1 MRANEL
7 KRRLAADETVVGGI
21 LHIPSARL
29 AEITSLLGFDFVVI
43 DMEHGPIDIG
53 VAEDMVR
60 AVELRG
66 ATPIVRITH
75 NSPHLMLRALD
86 IGAQGVH
93 VPDVN
98 AVADARL
105 AVTSSRYGPA
115 GHRGLAGVR
124 AADYGLKQPLG
135 EYAPAA
141 NRETMVIA
149 HIESERAIRNLD
161 ALLEVDGV
169 DVYYLGPE
177 DISNS
182 LGIPGQ
188 SQDPRV
194 VMLVEDAIR
203 QIAAHGKTAG
213 CTGGDAAGTRRY
225 VELGARYIACHPIR
239 FLATA
244 TREFLAEVRQSAREI
259 RH

>member
-7 KRRLAADETVVGGI
+7 KRKLAAGETVIGGI
-21 LHIPSARL
+21 LPVPSARL
-29 AEITSLLGFDFVVI
+29 AEIVCLTGLDFVVI

-53 VAEDMVR
+53 VAEEMVR

-86 IGAQGVH
+86 IGAFGVH

-98 AVADARL
+98 TVEDAQR
-105 AVTSSRYGPA
+105 AATSSKYGPK

-124 AADYGLKQPLG
+124 AADYGLQQPLS
-135 EYAPAA
+135 EYAPVA

-149 HIESERAIRNLD
+149 HIESEPAIRNLD
-161 ALLEVDGV
+161 ALLEVEGV

-188 SQDPRV
+188 SKDPRV
-194 VMLVEDAIR
+194 VRLVEDAIR
-203 QIAAHGKTAG
+203 RIAARGRIAG
-213 CTGGDAAGTRRY
+213 CTGNDAAGTRRL
-225 VELGARYIACHPIR
+225 VDLGARYIACHPIR
-239 FLATA
+239 LLAAA
-244 TREFLAEVRQSAREI
+244 TREFLAEVGQ
-259 RH
+259 

>member
-1 MRANEL
+1 MRANVL
-7 KRRLAADETVVGGI
+7 KQKLAAGETVIGSIVY
-21 LHIPSARL
+21 IPSARL
-29 AEITSLLGFDFVVI
+29 AEIVSMIGFEFVVI

-60 AVELRG
+60 AAELQG

-98 AVADARL
+98 TVEDARL
-105 AVTSSRYGPA
+105 AVASSKYGPA

-135 EYAPAA
+135 AYAPVA

-149 HIESERAIRNLD
+149 HIESEQSVRNLD
-161 ALLEVDGV
+161 ALLEVDGI
-169 DVYYLGPE
+169 DVYYIGPE

-188 SQDPRV
+188 SKDPRV
-194 VMLVEDAIR
+194 VTLVEDGIR
-203 QIAAHGKTAG
+203 RIAGRGKIAG
-213 CTGGDAAGTRRY
+213 CTGGDAAGARRY
-225 VELGARYIACHPIR
+225 IELGARYIACHPIR

-244 TREFLAEVRQSAREI
+244 TRQFIAEVRQ
-259 RH
+259 